1 MIRYQY
7 KALELNG
14 KKASGVIEATDE
26 YTAVLQIKE
35 NYPILLEI
43 RPMKQKEGI
52 LSKEIGKTAI
62 NYKDFRL
69 CVPSFLRF
77 FVPEFQL
84 MLAYLLLQSR
94 TKIKN

>member
-7 KALELNG
+7 KALALNG

-43 RPMKQKEGI
+43 RPDRK
-52 LSKEIGKTAI
+52 S
-62 NYKDFRL
+62 
-69 CVPSFLRF
+69 V
-77 FVPEFQL
+77 V
-84 MLAYLLLQSR
+84 
-94 TKIKN
+94 